1 YLRVLC
7 RSAARFGGC
16 TPVRWPVSLRLPPW
30 SWSSIMA
37 SSSTLLT
44 LLQAAPVSVSIGAAC
59 CVIWFVIW
67 NWRFDIAPLA
77 VSYNAVV
84 VDRQLYRA
92 VTACFVHGGILHLVF
107 NMTSLYAISGVEAA
121 AGSYFYTKT
130 TLLLLLV
137 AELVSIALVSTLAR
151 WWGMTSALEQRAVGY
166 SGILFGWSA
175 IIAKWNPTAQVAF
188 MGLIPM
194 PAWVSPFASLFLI
207 QLLVPNASFVGH
219 LSGIIAG
226 FLIAF
231 NAFAWLTGYW
241 FWTLVAWM
249 SVACLL
255 SLKAHP
261 AVRMSW
267 LQLHPSLMPA
277 SAPGTTAAAPVTR
290 YMDANGILHV
300 ADSIDIERGLPV
312 APIPAAASTGA
323 AGNSQSWR
331 SRLSGWARL

>member
-1 YLRVLC
+1 
-7 RSAARFGGC
+7 
-16 TPVRWPVSLRLPPW
+16 
-30 SWSSIMA
+30 MA
-37 SSSTLLT
+37 SSLLA
-44 LLQAAPVSVSIGAAC
+44 LVQAAPISVFIGVAC
-59 CVIWFVIW
+59 CVIWFVLW
-67 NWRFDIAPLA
+67 NWRFDITALA
-77 VSYNAVV
+77 VSYNTVI

-137 AELVSIALVSTLAR
+137 AELVSIALVSALAR
-151 WWGMTSALEQRAVGY
+151 WWGMVSALEQRAVGY

-194 PAWVSPFASLFLI
+194 PAWVSPFASLLLV

-219 LSGIIAG
+219 VSGIVAG

-231 NAFAWLTGYW
+231 NAFAWLSGYW
-241 FWTLVAWM
+241 FWTLVAWL
-249 SVACLL
+249 SIACLL

-261 AVRMSW
+261 AVRLPW
-267 LQLHPSLMPA
+267 VQLHPSLMPA
-277 SAPGTTAAAPVTR
+277 HASGASAAAPVTR
-290 YMDANGILHV
+290 YMDADGVLHV
-300 ADSIDIERGLPV
+300 SDSIDIERGLPA
-312 APIPAAASTGA
+312 APVPTTTSTTAEG
-323 AGNSQSWR
+323 SMHSWR
-331 SRLSGWARL
+331 TRLPGWAHL